1 MENNKLKYIL
11 AKQKAISQNPSLQN
25 KNIYIKMRYEDF
37 ALAYGME
44 IKSDFEDML
53 FLAKRI
59 EDYRLGEKVK
69 TILLEKDLIKI
80 WLIKNVE

>member
-1 MENNKLKYIL
+1 MENNKLKYII
-11 AKQKAISQNPSLQN
+11 AKQKSISQNPSLQN
-25 KNIYIKMRYEDF
+25 KNIFIKMRYEDF

-44 IKSDFEDML
+44 ITSDFEDML

-69 TILLEKDLIKI
+69 TILLEKELIKV
-80 WLIKNVE
+80 WLVKNVE